1 MGKENL
7 LLGCNVTAGMECMC
21 GSAMYLMTTGMSK
34 SQARIV
40 LSSEVV
46 TNRRFSST
54 KVIVLTGPRCWS
66 YSCVISPE
74 FMSYY
79 TRTVRA
85 IQSATRSSG
94 IPE

>member
-34 SQARIV
+34 SQALIV

-54 KVIVLTGPRCWS
+54 KVMVFTGPKC
-66 YSCVISPE
+66 
-74 FMSYY
+74 
-79 TRTVRA
+79 
-85 IQSATRSSG
+85 
-94 IPE
+94 